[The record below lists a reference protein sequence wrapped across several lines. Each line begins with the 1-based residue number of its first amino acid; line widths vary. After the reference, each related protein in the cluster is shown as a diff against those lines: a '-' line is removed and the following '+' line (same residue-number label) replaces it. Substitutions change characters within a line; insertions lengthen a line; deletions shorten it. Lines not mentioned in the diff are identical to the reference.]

1 MINPFYVTV
10 QNDQQRSPSPAGSNE
25 KRTTYKVIVS
35 ATDRLLGARSTSS
48 RTEERERGTAESEE
62 TGDVRKGD
70 PEQSAEVVERGGGRL
85 WVRPRLAQRARA

>member
-1 MINPFYVTV
+1 MI
-10 QNDQQRSPSPAGSNE
+10 SNVRLHPRAQMK

-48 RTEERERGTAESEE
+48 RTEERERGAAESEE

-70 PEQSAEVVERGGGRL
+70 PEQPAEVVERGGSRL
-85 WVRPRLAQRARA
+85 CESDCG